1 MLWTLWFGLLA
12 ALLSRSVTAQANAIY
27 RDPDTGLVFSS
38 NYVLYRV
45 NQGITYRVAIPAGVQ
60 TYTSYDAVIQ
70 AVIPNDV
77 GWAGIAWAGSMPRNP
92 LTVAWRNSQNQP
104 VLSSRW
110 AGGHIT
116 PQAYNNAQYTLFK
129 TGTKSNGTHWQYT
142 ALCKGCTSWTTD
154 TGASRYLSPRG
165 GNRMAFAYSPNRPSS
180 PNSATSTIP
189 IHDVHGYWQHD
200 FSGAAN
206 QDFDAIVERLA
217 SGV

>member
-12 ALLSRSVTAQANAIY
+12 ALLSRTVTAQANAIY

-45 NQGITYRVAIPAGVQ
+45 NQGITYRVAIPANVQ

-110 AGGHIT
+110 AGPTTT
-116 PQAYNNAQYTLFK
+116 PSTPFSGPAPSPTAPT
-129 TGTKSNGTHWQYT
+129 WQYT

-154 TGASRYLSPRG
+154 TGASRFLSPRG

-180 PNSATSTIP
+180 PNSPTSTIP

>member
-1 MLWTLWFGLLA
+1 MNHGGQSADLVE
-12 ALLSRSVTAQANAIY
+12 VTAQANAIY

-45 NQGITYRVAIPAGVQ
+45 NQGITYRVAIPANVQ

-110 AGGHIT
+110 AG
-116 PQAYNNAQYTLFK
+116 
-129 TGTKSNGTHWQYT
+129 
-142 ALCKGCTSWTTD
+142 
-154 TGASRYLSPRG
+154 
-165 GNRMAFAYSPNRPSS
+165 
-180 PNSATSTIP
+180 
-189 IHDVHGYWQHD
+189 
-200 FSGAAN
+200 
-206 QDFDAIVERLA
+206 
-217 SGV
+217 